1 LSPRRCPGRRA
12 SATPS
17 RPARPRRS
25 RPARARGRAG
35 DARRRPPAAARLAPG
50 GRAALR
56 GLALHGLADHGG
68 NYLAEGG
75 PLLAAGGALVYA
87 YDQRGFGWN
96 VGRGYW
102 PGTETLVEDAR
113 AATALIAA
121 RHPGLPL
128 FLLGESMGAAV
139 ALLADPPGLDGMVLT
154 APALWGRRYM
164 PWLMRWPL
172 EAAIHLMPVLALPN
186 SVGGIR
192 PTDDPEALRRL
203 GRDPLT
209 LREVRI
215 DMAHGLVDLMD
226 AAVAALPGCCRA
238 APTLVMLGGKDM
250 VVPTEVSR
258 RALREAAV
266 PRVAR
271 YPEGWHLLLRDR
283 IRTEIVRD
291 ILAFMADP
299 ARPLPAEAEGR
310 RWLGE
315 VPP

>member
-1 LSPRRCPGRRA
+1 
-12 SATPS
+12 
-17 RPARPRRS
+17 
-25 RPARARGRAG
+25 
-35 DARRRPPAAARLAPG
+35 
-50 GRAALR
+50 
-56 GLALHGLADHGG
+56 
-68 NYLAEGG
+68 
-75 PLLAAGGALVYA
+75 
-87 YDQRGFGWN
+87 
-96 VGRGYW
+96 
-102 PGTETLVEDAR
+102 
-113 AATALIAA
+113 
-121 RHPGLPL
+121 
-128 FLLGESMGAAV
+128 
-139 ALLADPPGLDGMVLT
+139 
-154 APALWGRRYM
+154 
-164 PWLMRWPL
+164 MRWPL

-226 AAVAALPGCCRA
+226 QAVAALPGCCRA
-238 APTLVMLGGKDM
+238 TPTLVMLGGKDM
-250 VVPTEVSR
+250 VVPAEVSR

-299 ARPLPAEAEGR
+299 ATPLPAEAEGR
-310 RWLGE
+310 RWLE
-315 VPP
+315 EMPP